1 MSHTDP
7 TNPVRLALV
16 GAGIFARDAHVPA
29 LRRLSDRFAIV
40 AVHSR
45 SQASAAALAE
55 QVGGEVALSTDL
67 DALLARPEIDAVDV
81 VLPIPVQ
88 AEVVA
93 RALASG
99 KHVISEKPIAPELAT
114 AQRLIE
120 IHRRQPGQVWLV
132 AENWRYEEAFVRAA
146 EIVRSD
152 AIGRPLTVHWAQ
164 YSPHGPSS
172 KYYQSEWRRSGSFTG
187 GLLLD
192 GGVHYTAA
200 LRLIMGEIE
209 SVAAHVTQV
218 SPDLLPADTL
228 TASLRFA
235 NGAVGTFLITFGAA
249 TPWGAP
255 LTVVG
260 ERGSLRVERGRIEI
274 AALDGSVQVIECA
287 KLNGVDRELAAF
299 ADAVQFGAG
308 ITTCRKMGC
317 AIWL

>member
-1 MSHTDP
+1 
-7 TNPVRLALV
+7 
-16 GAGIFARDAHVPA
+16 
-29 LRRLSDRFAIV
+29 
-40 AVHSR
+40 
-45 SQASAAALAE
+45 
-55 QVGGEVALSTDL
+55 
-67 DALLARPEIDAVDV
+67 
-81 VLPIPVQ
+81 
-88 AEVVA
+88 
-93 RALASG
+93 
-99 KHVISEKPIAPELAT
+99 
-114 AQRLIE
+114 
-120 IHRRQPGQVWLV
+120 
-132 AENWRYEEAFVRAA
+132 
-146 EIVRSD
+146 
-152 AIGRPLTVHWAQ
+152 VHWAQ

-235 NGAVGTFLITFGAA
+235 NGAVGSFLITFGAA

-260 ERGSLRVERGRIEI
+260 ERGSLRVERGRIEL
-274 AALDGSVQVIECA
+274 AALDGSVQVTECA

-299 ADAVQFGAG
+299 ADAVQFGTGHHNTPEEGLRDMAVIEAMLQSATSG
-308 ITTCRKMGC
+308 TTQSPVLK
-317 AIWL
+317 IVLSPES